1 MSTYPKTSVIA
12 SYSLEGK
19 LQKTYRSAK
28 DASIDLGVYIRS
40 VDKAMRQ
47 STSLKGFIFKR
58 YESIDKVEKVI
69 SPYQKVEISQERVKV
84 ARVDNEGKII
94 EQYPS
99 IKSASKENNISP
111 KQIRECLKGH
121 QKKAGG
127 HYWKK
132 ID

>member
-28 DASIDLGVYIRS
+28 DASLDLGVYIRS

-58 YESIDKVEKVI
+58 
-69 SPYQKVEISQERVKV
+69 
-84 ARVDNEGKII
+84 
-94 EQYPS
+94 
-99 IKSASKENNISP
+99 
-111 KQIRECLKGH
+111 
-121 QKKAGG
+121 
-127 HYWKK
+127 
-132 ID
+132 

>member
-40 VDKAMRQ
+40 VDKTMRQ

-58 YESIDKVEKVI
+58 YESIDKVENVI
-69 SPYQKVEISQERVKV
+69 SAYQKVEISQERVKV